1 MTGAISTTNL
11 VAIGNTIY
19 TAANAAKID
28 NLINLQLTVPQQQQ
42 KNVMW
47 IMNKTVFTELRKMK
61 DGNGSYY
68 LAYGKGIRAL

>member
-1 MTGAISTTNL
+1 
-11 VAIGNTIY
+11 
-19 TAANAAKID
+19 
-28 NLINLQLTVPQQQQ
+28 
-42 KNVMW
+42 MW